1 MKQITEQRP
10 DLTYHCARRLH
21 QQGTR
26 GSSVSLYLSKL
37 SRIVQLIG
45 VLGSFT
51 FVPSVTLFLLHF
63 YTGRVLFNLDNFV
76 SPSFS
81 QYFSGSCHYDLN
93 YSKKQIY
100 RAPIDRFS
108 QFTEL
113 KLKFLSNYQALILP
127 RKRAGKSGSR

>member
-51 FVPSVTLFLLHF
+51 FVPSVALFLLHF

-76 SPSFS
+76 GQF
-81 QYFSGSCHYDLN
+81 
-93 YSKKQIY
+93 
-100 RAPIDRFS
+100 FS
-108 QFTEL
+108 QFFQVHVIMLLITV
-113 KLKFLSNYQALILP
+113 KSKFTVP
-127 RKRAGKSGSR
+127 RLTGSLNSPSLN